1 MIKDFVGGDMGCAP
15 LVISDKSLH
24 LFPQTRELFPA
35 HPDRSRPSC
44 RPRPAICS
52 KPNRLMSTLE
62 CARLQT
68 FPAAFKW
75 GKALKKWGHTN
86 VRDMVGEAVPPLFTK
101 KHGKILASL
110 LSGRVSVRAL
120 SVENIRVRAARKKL
134 GLLPTKNAKAKAMA

>member
-1 MIKDFVGGDMGCAP
+1 MIKDFVGGDIGCVLPAFWHKP
-15 LVISDKSLH
+15 LH

-86 VRDMVGEAVPPLFTK
+86 VRDMVGEAVPPL
-101 KHGKILASL
+101 LD
-110 LSGRVSVRAL
+110 
-120 SVENIRVRAARKKL
+120 RKSTRL
-134 GLLPTKNAKAKAMA
+134 